1 MRVCVSL
8 PKGKLKGDRMKELEK
23 FLNTSGEL
31 KPGFTNRDFNM
42 KRELIAFLQPRPL
55 SVDGEARS
63 YLR

>member
-1 MRVCVSL
+1 
-8 PKGKLKGDRMKELEK
+8 MKELEK